1 MVLYSSPSSPYARK
15 IRAALH
21 ELGAHK
27 RVRVLDVDTRDPQS
41 GLWQASPAGRIPVLV
56 VEGVTIHDSPVILQ
70 WVDATF
76 GDRAAGGA
84 PDTPR
89 HPGPRLLPASGAAR
103 WDALTR
109 EATGDGLTDTLVP
122 MRMEVLRPPGEQSRT
137 FLDKS
142 RDRVLRILDGM
153 EHDAARFP
161 PVEQVDVGALGLACA
176 LGYLEFRFPDIE
188 WRPARPALTA
198 WYEAFS
204 QRASM
209 RLTVPYN
216 LGEAP
221 PAGR

>member
-1 MVLYSSPSSPYARK
+1 MILYSSPSSPYARK
-15 IRAALH
+15 IRAALQ
-21 ELGAHK
+21 ELGAQK
-27 RVRVLDVDTRDPQS
+27 RVRVVDVDTRDPQS

-76 GDRAAGGA
+76 G
-84 PDTPR
+84 
-89 HPGPRLLPASGAAR
+89 PRLLPASGPAR

-122 MRMEVLRPPGEQSRT
+122 MRMEVLRPAQEQSRT
-137 FLDKS
+137 FLEKS

-153 EHDAARFP
+153 EYDAARFP
-161 PVEQVDVGALGLACA
+161 PVDAVDVGALGVACA

-188 WRPARPALTA
+188 WRPARPALA
-198 WYEAFS
+198 RWYEAFS

-221 PAGR
+221 PTVR

>member
-1 MVLYSSPSSPYARK
+1 MILYSSPSSPYARK

-27 RVRVLDVDTRDPQS
+27 RVRVVDVDTRDPKS

-76 GDRAAGGA
+76 G
-84 PDTPR
+84 
-89 HPGPRLLPASGAAR
+89 PRLLPATGPAR

-122 MRMEVLRPPGEQSRT
+122 MRMEVLRPAGEQSRT
-137 FLDKS
+137 FLEKS

-161 PVEQVDVGALGLACA
+161 PVEAVDVGALGLACA

-188 WRPARPALTA
+188 WRPARPALAA

-204 QRASM
+204 QRGSM

-216 LGEAP
+216 LGETP
-221 PAGR
+221 PIVR

>member
-56 VEGVTIHDSPVILQ
+56 VDGVTIHDSPVILQ

-76 GDRAAGGA
+76 GGGA
-84 PDTPR
+84 
-89 HPGPRLLPASGAAR
+89 GLLPASGPAR

-122 MRMEVLRPPGEQSRT
+122 MRMEVLRPANEQSRT
-137 FLDKS
+137 FLEKS
-142 RDRVLRILDGM
+142 RARVLRILDGL

-161 PVEQVDVGALGLACA
+161 PVEAVDAGALGVACA

-209 RLTVPYN
+209 RMTVPYN
-216 LGEAP
+216 LGEMP
-221 PAGR
+221 PTVR

>member
-1 MVLYSSPSSPYARK
+1 MILYSSPSSPYARK
-15 IRAALH
+15 IRAALQ
-21 ELGAHK
+21 ELGAQK
-27 RVRVLDVDTRDPQS
+27 RVRVVDVDTRDPQS

-76 GDRAAGGA
+76 G
-84 PDTPR
+84 
-89 HPGPRLLPASGAAR
+89 PRLLPASGPAR

-122 MRMEVLRPPGEQSRT
+122 MRMEVLRPAQEQSRT
-137 FLDKS
+137 FLEKS

-153 EHDAARFP
+153 EYDAARFP
-161 PVEQVDVGALGLACA
+161 PVDAVDVGALGVACA

-188 WRPARPALTA
+188 WRPARPALA
-198 WYEAFS
+198 GWYEAFS

-221 PAGR
+221 PTVR

>member
-1 MVLYSSPSSPYARK
+1 MILYSSPSSPYARK

-21 ELGAHK
+21 EIGAHK
-27 RVRVLDVDTRDPQS
+27 RVRVVDVDTRDPQS

-56 VEGVTIHDSPVILQ
+56 VDGITIHDSPVILQ

-76 GDRAAGGA
+76 GDRPGGA
-84 PDTPR
+84 
-89 HPGPRLLPASGAAR
+89 GLRLLPASGTAR

-122 MRMEVLRPPGEQSRT
+122 MRMEVLRPAGEQSRT
-137 FLDKS
+137 FLEKS

-153 EHDAARFP
+153 EHDTVRFP
-161 PVEQVDVGALGLACA
+161 PVDAVDVGALGLACS

-188 WRPARPALTA
+188 WRPARPALA
-198 WYEAFS
+198 GWYEAFS
-204 QRASM
+204 QRASL

-216 LGEAP
+216 LGESP
-221 PAGR
+221 PVVR

>member
-76 GDRAAGGA
+76 GDRAAGGL
-84 PDTPR
+84 
-89 HPGPRLLPASGAAR
+89 RLLPASGPAR

-122 MRMEVLRPPGEQSRT
+122 MRMEVLRPAAEQSRT

-188 WRPARPALTA
+188 WRPARPALTG

-221 PAGR
+221 PIVR